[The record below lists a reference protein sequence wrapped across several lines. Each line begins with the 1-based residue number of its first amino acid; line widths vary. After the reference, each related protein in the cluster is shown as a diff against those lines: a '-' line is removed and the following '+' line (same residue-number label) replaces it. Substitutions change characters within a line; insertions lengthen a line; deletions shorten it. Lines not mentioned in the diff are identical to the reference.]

1 MESKRIE
8 ELRVRQSSFIAAF
21 VKISW
26 LCFCDRVARWRV
38 CLKVGQAGWQH
49 LAPTETKRTHVAQL
63 QAF

>member
-38 CLKVGQAGWQH
+38 CLKVGRGEGGARRVCEGGMAA
-49 LAPTETKRTHVAQL
+49 LGAN
-63 QAF
+63 